1 MKALFETKLGALLAA
16 ALLVTISAVAA
27 NAQEPSRL
35 QLGSLDHLAAKA
47 SKSVDVNI
55 DERLIRLASKVFS
68 DKDAEEREIKKVVA
82 GVKGI
87 YVKVFEFENEGQY
100 SSTDLDTIRRQLGA
114 PGWTRLVNVTSKK
127 EGNLEVYL
135 LMNGDMVNGL
145 AVLASDVKELAVV
158 NIVGPVDLDKLAKL
172 EGQLGI
178 PELGIEPAK
187 KTKND
192 DKK

>member
-1 MKALFETKLGALLAA
+1 MKSLFQTKLGALLTT
-16 ALLVTISAVAA
+16 ALLVTFSAVAA

-35 QLGSLDHLAAKA
+35 QLSSLDHLAAKA

-55 DERLIRLASKVFS
+55 DERLMRLASKVFS
-68 DKDAEEREIKKVVA
+68 DTDAEEREIKKVVA

-100 SSTDLDTIRRQLGA
+100 SSADLNTIRAQLSA

-135 LMNGDMVNGL
+135 LMHGDTVNGL
-145 AVLASDVKELAVV
+145 AVLASDDKELAVV

-178 PELGIEPAK
+178 PELGIESGK

-192 DKK
+192 DEK

>member
-1 MKALFETKLGALLAA
+1 MKSLFQTKLGALLTT
-16 ALLVTISAVAA
+16 ALLVTISAIAA

-47 SKSVDVNI
+47 SNTVDVNI
-55 DERLIRLASKVFS
+55 DERLIRLALKAFS
-68 DKDAEEREIKKVVA
+68 DNDAEEREIKKVIA

-100 SSTDLDTIRRQLGA
+100 SSADIETIRTQLRA
-114 PGWTRLVNVTSKK
+114 PGWTRLLNVTSKR
-127 EGNLEVYL
+127 EGNFEVYL
-135 LMNGDMVNGL
+135 LMQGENVNGL
-145 AVLASDVKELAVV
+145 AVLASDVKELAIV

-187 KTKND
+187 KTKNEQ
-192 DKK
+192 

>member
-1 MKALFETKLGALLAA
+1 MKSLFQTKLGALLTT

-35 QLGSLDHLAAKA
+35 QLSSLDHLAAKA
-47 SKSVDVNI
+47 SNTVDVNI
-55 DERLIRLASKVFS
+55 DERLIRLALKAFS
-68 DKDAEEREIKKVVA
+68 DNDAEEREIKKVIA

-100 SSTDLDTIRRQLGA
+100 SSADIETIRTQLRA
-114 PGWTRLVNVTSKK
+114 PGWTRLLNVTSKR
-127 EGNLEVYL
+127 EGNFEVYL
-135 LMNGDMVNGL
+135 LMQGENVNGL
-145 AVLASDVKELAVV
+145 AVLASDVKELAIV

-187 KTKND
+187 KTKNEQ
-192 DKK
+192 